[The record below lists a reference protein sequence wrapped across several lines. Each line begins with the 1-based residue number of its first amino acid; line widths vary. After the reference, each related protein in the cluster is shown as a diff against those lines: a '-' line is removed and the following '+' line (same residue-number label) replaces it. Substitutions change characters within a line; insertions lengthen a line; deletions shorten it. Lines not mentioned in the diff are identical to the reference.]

1 MIKLHN
7 NVHIHKTAKLIPHDV
22 LNGFLKKVR
31 PDEDFGSYERI
42 GCIEIMDNVYV
53 AMNAVI
59 LPDVRIGE
67 NCIITAGSVVSSDIP
82 PNSIVAGN
90 PAKVVGDFDSY
101 VASRKML
108 KGQSVSFTNQLLPD
122 EIVEQQWER
131 FEKKREEK
139 KQRAEKKQTTV
150 EKAHVSMDLNDGTL
164 EDKLLSLLT
173 SEFPEVDFL
182 NEEHLIEDEVLDS
195 LQIISIMALI
205 EKSFGVKILR
215 NLMDEEH
222 FDSVHLMAETIKE
235 HMGK

>member
-1 MIKLHN
+1 M
-7 NVHIHKTAKLIPHDV
+7 
-22 LNGFLKKVR
+22 
-31 PDEDFGSYERI
+31 
-42 GCIEIMDNVYV
+42 
-53 AMNAVI
+53 
-59 LPDVRIGE
+59 
-67 NCIITAGSVVSSDIP
+67 
-82 PNSIVAGN
+82 
-90 PAKVVGDFDSY
+90 
-101 VASRKML
+101 
-108 KGQSVSFTNQLLPD
+108 NQLHPD

-150 EKAHVSMDLNDGTL
+150 EKAHVSMDLNEGTL

-173 SEFPEVDFL
+173 SEFPEIDFL
-182 NEEHLIEDEVLDS
+182 NEEHLIEEEVLDS

-205 EKSFGVKILR
+205 EKSFGVKKPR